1 MSYFPSLEEI
11 DQGQIEARDASGD
24 AVDFGVPDNEEDF
37 IARERAVLGDAD
49 ATALAGEVDLLN
61 GESDHVSIDATG
73 NHLNNYSIQ
82 HPESFDTPA
91 VPAES
96 QEEVEIEPEAI
107 KEWRERRELAIQRRD
122 QQSEARKRETRE
134 AAKQAIDDF
143 YENYNDKKDKAIA
156 QTRAEEQEFVE
167 SRESSVAG
175 GTTWERIVKLLDIS
189 EKHARTSAVDKSRFR
204 ELLLSLKDDPNA
216 PGAKGY

>member
-11 DQGQIEARDASGD
+11 DQGQIEARDAAGD

-37 IARERAVLGDAD
+37 IARERAILGDAD

-61 GESDHVSIDATG
+61 GDSGHTLSAAGE

-96 QEEVEIEPEAI
+96 QEEVEPEVI

-122 QQSEARKRETRE
+122 EQSESKKHQTRE

-156 QTRAEEQEFVE
+156 QTRAEEQEFIE
-167 SRESSVAG
+167 SRENSVAG
-175 GTTWERIVKLLDIS
+175 GTTWERIVKLVDIS
-189 EKHARTSAVDKSRFR
+189 EKHARTSTVDKSRFR